1 MEKFDCETNMQLSK
15 KFNKLFT
22 YSCIIDDNISDKKI
36 LLIEIP
42 FSNLISLNDI
52 YCDIFKTK
60 DISKLLL
67 SCSGAC
73 SLKHENFEEYMI
85 IINSDMFHKLHKETQ
100 NFIISHEIGHIYHGE
115 CEPNFTGVPDEH
127 YADQYAISKGYR
139 LRDTSFKI
147 ALFETLSLI
156 PFNIETNWKK
166 RLKFSLLRFKLLYNH
181 YIDVVARRKIINK
194 RTEIHNKKKKIQD
207 IVSTEIKQ
215 LFK

>member
-1 MEKFDCETNMQLSK
+1 MEKFDCEANINLSK
-15 KFNKLFT
+15 KFSKLFT
-22 YSCIIDDNISDKKI
+22 YSRIIDDKALNKKI

-42 FSNLISLNDI
+42 FSNLISLNDF
-52 YCDIFKTK
+52 YCNIFKIK

-67 SCSGAC
+67 CCSGAC

-85 IINSDMFHKLHKETQ
+85 IINSDMFYKLHKETQ

-139 LRDTSFKI
+139 LKDTSFKI

-156 PFNIETNWKK
+156 PFNIESDWKK
-166 RLKFSLLRFKLLYNH
+166 RLKFSLLRFKLFYNH
-181 YIDVVARRKIINK
+181 YIDVIGRRKIINK
-194 RTEIHNKKKKIQD
+194 RIEIHNKKKKIQD